1 MKRIL
6 KWAALV
12 VVLVAVCGFVAF
24 LYYIP
29 PFFITAPEDFGKAM
43 AEAAPPV
50 GGIVDPAE
58 RAMAEH
64 GRYIVM
70 TVGCIGCHATNGPQ
84 GPDLTK
90 YLAGGAFQSRT
101 PIGIYVSRNLT
112 PDTETGLG
120 RRSDDEVKRVLR
132 SGVFPDGHVVPGTA
146 MPWGAF
152 ANWSEED
159 RHAVVVYLRH
169 LPAIRHQT
177 PEAVLGNALA
187 VSGTFEQDHA
197 AKDYGIGAATLVK

>member
-1 MKRIL
+1 MMRFL

-12 VVLVAVCGFVAF
+12 VLLVVVCGLGAF

-29 PFFITAPEDFGKAM
+29 PFFTTAPEDFGKAM

-50 GGIVDPAE
+50 TGIADPAE
-58 RAMAEH
+58 RAIAER
-64 GRYIVM
+64 GRYIVT

-90 YLAGGAFQSRT
+90 YLAGGAFKSQT
-101 PIGIYVSRNLT
+101 PIGTYVSRNLT
-112 PDTETGLG
+112 PDKETGLG
-120 RRSDDEVKRVLR
+120 RRTDDEVKRVLR
-132 SGVFPDGHVVPGTA
+132 SGVFPDGHVVPGTT
-146 MPWGAF
+146 MPWPALS
-152 ANWSEED
+152 NWSEED

-177 PEAVLGNALA
+177 PEPVLGSAL
-187 VSGTFEQDHA
+187 SGGTLEIDHA
-197 AKDYGIGAATLVK
+197 GKDYGIGPVTPVK